1 MYSQDTHYSSRLARS
16 EISLVY
22 WMLKRMHSLDSGTF
36 VSIIW
41 QEGGSCIAEKVLTSV
56 TGLACAKAEWGGK
69 SLLEAAN
76 IVKFVFLSP
85 LCGNEVFT
93 GTNSNEGTTQNED
106 ERNSV
111 LCLRVGM
118 F

>member
-36 VSIIW
+36 VSFIIW
-41 QEGGSCIAEKVLTSV
+41 QDGGRCSAMKVLTSAAAFPV
-56 TGLACAKAEWGGK
+56 PRQDGGGK

-76 IVKFVFLSP
+76 MVKFVFMSP
-85 LCGNEVFT
+85 FCGSAEFT
-93 GTNSNEGTTQNED
+93 GTNSNEGTTQNEA
-106 ERNSV
+106 
-111 LCLRVGM
+111 
-118 F
+118 